1 MYIDVNKNNYDV
13 LLFTTRF
20 TYSLNYIPLSIIQG
34 SDEETS
40 ESEDDDIEDNSEG
53 HGNND
58 LEWIQM
64 AIRTIIHLYEN
75 DDSPLQRNHYEYWYT
90 ITFFGTC
97 MDILFRDSK
106 LGTDVKR
113 FFFYYS

>member
-1 MYIDVNKNNYDV
+1 MELTKDRLGIPQVPLDIASEIAKYGNKNLKQLREAVMKSYLSSNVFYDNDQH
-13 LLFTTRF
+13 
-20 TYSLNYIPLSIIQG
+20 S
-34 SDEETS
+34 
-40 ESEDDDIEDNSEG
+40 
-53 HGNND
+53 D

-64 AIRTIIHLYEN
+64 VIRTIIHLYEN

-90 ITFFGTC
+90 IAFFGTC
-97 MDILFRDSK
+97 IDILFRDSK